1 MLGVREERKEETYM
15 RLKGTKRVLTKL
27 GLKALQ
33 EEMGPRLQLFM
44 HRPIIHAFIHKHLST
59 YDILDANLG
68 SGDLKKKIIEA
79 LFLRALQISPLD
91 TNTKG

>member
-15 RLKGTKRVLTKL
+15 RLKGTKTALTKL

-44 HRPIIHAFIHKHLST
+44 HHPIIYAF
-59 YDILDANLG
+59 
-68 SGDLKKKIIEA
+68 
-79 LFLRALQISPLD
+79 
-91 TNTKG
+91 TNI